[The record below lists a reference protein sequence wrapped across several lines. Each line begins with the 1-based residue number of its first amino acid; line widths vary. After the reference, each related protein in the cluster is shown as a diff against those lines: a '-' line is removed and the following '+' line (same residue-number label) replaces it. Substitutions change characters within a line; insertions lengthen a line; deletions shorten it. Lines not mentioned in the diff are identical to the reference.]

1 MDVLFMAL
9 PAELRSCDH
18 AAVESAAI
26 SSADASGMCS
36 SVMMRSPSVV
46 WGIIVLGMPNDVPAA
61 ASAAAAADQARA
73 DVRRRP
79 PNCCAMR
86 RQ

>member
-46 WGIIVLGMPNDVPAA
+46 WGIIVLV
-61 ASAAAAADQARA
+61 A
-73 DVRRRP
+73 DVRHRP

>member
-1 MDVLFMAL
+1 LVAAAVDA
-9 PAELRSCDH
+9 PGAAGCTETCDH

-61 ASAAAAADQARA
+61 ASAAAAA
-73 DVRRRP
+73 V
-79 PNCCAMR
+79 
-86 RQ
+86 